1 MAKCNQIALTTVL
14 HLECTGAQIGKNKN
28 KKDCMHEDLN
38 SKETNLKEITL
49 H

>member
-1 MAKCNQIALTTVL
+1 MFFISSVP
-14 HLECTGAQIGKNKN
+14 AQIGKNKN
-28 KKDCMHEDLN
+28 KKDCLHEDLN